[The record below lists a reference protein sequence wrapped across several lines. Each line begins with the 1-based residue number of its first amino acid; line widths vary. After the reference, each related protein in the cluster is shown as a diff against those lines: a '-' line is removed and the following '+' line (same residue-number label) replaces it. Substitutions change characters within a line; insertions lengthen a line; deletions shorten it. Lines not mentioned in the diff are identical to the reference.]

1 MLSGTF
7 GPFGSGGTVT
17 LRGFLDLRLTPSE
30 GRRLQGAELVQGL
43 FAADFQAQ
51 EALAAALAQVLE
63 VEMAALHLELRAE
76 GDLLRALYAAS
87 RFWSSAEL
95 AGSWAEAL
103 QESMRSTSLVRVKE
117 LLNQKLAGTGFQVNS
132 IEAFEVS
139 IALADG
145 MAETVSVGQ
154 APWGV
159 GVGVLVIV
167 GSLVVLGLL
176 CGAWRLLRQPATS
189 KPGSGGEEVSPEVQA
204 SDVAVGG
211 TEALPLQPTASLP
224 SEIAALEEQMLEAG
238 MSMVEE
244 DAVVIAL

>member
-1 MLSGTF
+1 
-7 GPFGSGGTVT
+7 
-17 LRGFLDLRLTPSE
+17 
-30 GRRLQGAELVQGL
+30 
-43 FAADFQAQ
+43 
-51 EALAAALAQVLE
+51 
-63 VEMAALHLELRAE
+63 
-76 GDLLRALYAAS
+76 
-87 RFWSSAEL
+87 
-95 AGSWAEAL
+95 
-103 QESMRSTSLVRVKE
+103 
-117 LLNQKLAGTGFQVNS
+117 
-132 IEAFEVS
+132 
-139 IALADG
+139 